1 LKALSDQKVI
11 AKQNQIYSMN
21 EVIIAKKRE
30 SNAVESKIIDNE
42 AMHLLVLRQIGQNLS
57 MNQQFKQTMIN
68 QEQARFKND
77 DAVIKE

>member
-1 LKALSDQKVI
+1 LKALGDQKVV

-42 AMHLLVLRQIGQNLS
+42 AMHLLVLRQIGQNLD
-57 MNQQFKQTMIN
+57 MNQQFKQARIN

>member
-1 LKALSDQKVI
+1 
-11 AKQNQIYSMN
+11 MN

-42 AMHLLVLRQIGQNLS
+42 AMHLLVLRQIGQNLD
-57 MNQQFKQTMIN
+57 MNQQFKQARIN

>member
-1 LKALSDQKVI
+1 
-11 AKQNQIYSMN
+11 MN

-42 AMHLLVLRQIGQNLS
+42 AMHLLVLRQIGQNLD
-57 MNQQFKQTMIN
+57 MNQQFKQVRIN

>member
-1 LKALSDQKVI
+1 
-11 AKQNQIYSMN
+11 MN

-42 AMHLLVLRQIGQNLS
+42 AMHLMVLRQIGQNLD
-57 MNQQFKQTMIN
+57 MNQHFKQARIN
-68 QEQARFKND
+68 QEQVRFKND